1 MVAEC
6 WRSMDANF
14 VSFFCSCVAPPL
26 RRKTCYMLR
35 FSYFMICQGF
45 GLTPSGKTCT
55 DDFDALE
62 AAVYILRTL
71 DEIVLICSDNPRCW
85 KVARGTGLVRRSKLS
100 KHCTVKIPRDS
111 LVWRI
116 FRPALRCTSH
126 HFSYKRHIDIFF
138 ATSSLQF
145 QVSRLIKW
153 ETKQGVSKLS
163 TSFATNPEW
172 TSLKN
177 IIQIWTTY
185 RYQPRAALSR
195 QQFLHSPNGT
205 LSASFSRIG
214 TWFGCVGELWE
225 EFPWSFS
232 CIIGSQWLRKLE
244 DGTNEH
250 KVRW

>member
-1 MVAEC
+1 
-6 WRSMDANF
+6 MDANF

-35 FSYFMICQGF
+35 FSYSMICQGF

-126 HFSYKRHIDIFF
+126 HFSYKRHIDNFFRNIFAAVPSF
-138 ATSSLQF
+138 KAY
-145 QVSRLIKW
+145 QVRNTAGCLKTINKFCHQPW
-153 ETKQGVSKLS
+153 M
-163 TSFATNPEW
+163 NIPEEYY
-172 TSLKN
+172 TDMDN
-177 IIQIWTTY
+177 I
-185 RYQPRAALSR
+185 
-195 QQFLHSPNGT
+195 
-205 LSASFSRIG
+205 
-214 TWFGCVGELWE
+214 
-225 EFPWSFS
+225 
-232 CIIGSQWLRKLE
+232 
-244 DGTNEH
+244 
-250 KVRW
+250 